1 MTASSYAPSPEL
13 LAVLHEPL
21 TTAEQRDTPDVFFAR
36 PELAA
41 LYAQAQDPEHT
52 EAVLRACA
60 SLLPLLHPH
69 RASLLA
75 LMGGVLVEDDAD
87 PTLLFAACLVLLDR
101 WLAELE
107 PFCASEVEDDDDEVA
122 PEDRQAWEAARQRM
136 ADVPREERWQVET
149 LHQALELLVLPMMTM
164 VLRDT
169 GNHAAF
175 VADPTRLARLHKMS
189 TNDSLPFEQ
198 LHYLWLAACM
208 SYEDELVVVLP
219 ATQTGFVVRA
229 HALNNTFHAFT
240 LLQRLIREHA
250 DALRVTPPAVPQAG
264 DEAGAIATATAAP
277 ADEQDHD
284 TADFLWLQA
293 HAYENGELKNE
304 MAWAWGEAPLRE
316 NAARHGKRV
325 LVALDKEGVRRSW
338 SGFTGACHGAQNPHI
353 EFLRYLSPADVRS
366 YLGGA

>member
-1 MTASSYAPSPEL
+1 MTASSYAPSPAL
-13 LAVLHEPL
+13 LDVLREPL
-21 TTAEQRDTPDVFFAR
+21 TRADQRDTPDVFFAR

-41 LYAQAQDPEHT
+41 LYAQAQDPDHT
-52 EAVLRACA
+52 DAVLHACA
-60 SLLPLLHPH
+60 ALLPNLHPH

-87 PTLLFAACLVLLDR
+87 PTILFPACLVLLDR

-107 PFCASEVEDDDDEVA
+107 PFCASEVPEDDDEVA

-136 ADVPREERWQVET
+136 ADVPRDERWQVET
-149 LHQALELLVLPMMTM
+149 LQQALELLVLPMMTM

-175 VADPTRLARLHKMS
+175 VSDAARLVRLHKMS

-240 LLQRLIREHA
+240 LLQRLIRERA
-250 DALRVTPPAVPQAG
+250 DALGITSSVAPQ
-264 DEAGAIATATAAP
+264 EAGETGGDAAP
-277 ADEQDHD
+277 TADDRNDHD
-284 TADFLWLQA
+284 TADFVWLQA
-293 HAYENGELKNE
+293 HAYENGELKND

-325 LVALDKEGVRRSW
+325 LIALDKEGVRRSW

-353 EFLRYLSPADVRS
+353 EFLRYLTPQEVRG